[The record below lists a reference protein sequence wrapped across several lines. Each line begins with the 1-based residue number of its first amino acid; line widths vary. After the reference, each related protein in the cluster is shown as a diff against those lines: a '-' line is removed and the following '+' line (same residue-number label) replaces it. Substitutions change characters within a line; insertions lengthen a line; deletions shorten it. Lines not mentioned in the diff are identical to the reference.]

1 MKPNIKCDPHYGYY
15 WFLLNEIFATDK
27 VNKARIKEFE
37 NIPNAQARWNRLYMI
52 ARMDNYAKI
61 ASIMEGIERKQG
73 NIF

>member
-1 MKPNIKCDPHYGYY
+1 MKPSIKCDPHYGYY

-37 NIPNAQARWNRLYMI
+37 NIPNAQARWNRLYMV
-52 ARMDNYAKI
+52 ARMDNYSKI

>member
-1 MKPNIKCDPHYGYY
+1 MKPNIKSDPHYGNY
-15 WFLLNEIFATDK
+15 WFLLNEIFAMDK

-37 NIPNAQARWNRLYMI
+37 NIPNAQARWNRLYMV
-52 ARMDNYAKI
+52 ARMDNYSKI

>member
-37 NIPNAQARWNRLYMI
+37 NIPNAQARWNRLYMV
-52 ARMDNYAKI
+52 ARMDNYSKI

>member
-37 NIPNAQARWNRLYMI
+37 NIPNAQARLNRLYMI
-52 ARMDNYAKI
+52 ARMDNYSKI

>member
-52 ARMDNYAKI
+52 ARMDNYSKI